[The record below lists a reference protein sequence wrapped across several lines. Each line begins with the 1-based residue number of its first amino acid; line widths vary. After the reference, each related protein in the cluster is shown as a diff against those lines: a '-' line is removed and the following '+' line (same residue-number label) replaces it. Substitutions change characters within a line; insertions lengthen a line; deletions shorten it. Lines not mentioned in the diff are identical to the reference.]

1 MVGVLLEPAPK
12 VKEVDADGA
21 SPLPKLKD
29 EGAEKVP
36 SVENGFLIVLLSEP
50 PAPKVNEVPPLA
62 PKMDPSVC
70 GAAGC
75 GAAGAWDEPKLK
87 MGADDAGVDAGG
99 LANKPVG
106 FVSVAPAVAPK
117 IGFDAADPAVA
128 PKRGFDSGTVL
139 PNKGF
144 VSWAGAEVVAPNR
157 LLACVAG
164 AAMPLK
170 MPLVSVAGAADVLA
184 PPNKFFVSAD
194 SGAGVDAAEPNRE
207 LVDLLSVLPNAGFFA
222 AGSSMLV
229 VAGAVLEPKRLFAG
243 LLALAPKREAAG
255 FSAGVSADWVLPNR
269 PPN

>member
-1 MVGVLLEPAPK
+1 MLEPAPK
-12 VKEVDADGA
+12 VKEVDVDGA

-36 SVENGFLIVLLSEP
+36 SDENGFLIVLLSGA

-75 GAAGAWDEPKLK
+75 DAAGAWDEPKLK
-87 MGADDAGVDAGG
+87 MGADDAGVGAGG
-99 LANKPVG
+99 LANKPAG

-128 PKRGFDSGTVL
+128 PKRGFESVTVL
-139 PNKGF
+139 PNRGF
-144 VSWAGAEVVAPNR
+144 ASWAGAGVLAPNR

-164 AAMPLK
+164 AAVMPLK
-170 MPLVSVAGAADVLA
+170 MLFVSVAGAADVLA

-207 LVDLLSVLPNAGFFA
+207 LLGLFSVLPKAGFFA
-222 AGSSMLV
+222 AGSSVLV
-229 VAGAVLEPKRLFAG
+229 VTGTVLEPKRLFAG
-243 LLALAPKREAAG
+243 LLALAPKRETAG
-255 FSAGVSADWVLPNR
+255 FSASADWVLPKR